1 MPVLAI
7 ACVSKTRIPAHLKKC
22 AGDPHRPIPDALGP
36 PWTPRRLGS
45 PFIALRPSE
54 ASAANLA
61 YSLWDGG
68 SRKERAGT
76 KFRRGYNKLSS

>member
-22 AGDPHRPIPDALGP
+22 AGDPPRPIPDALGP

-68 SRKERAGT
+68 SRCSGATEQ
-76 KFRRGYNKLSS
+76 S

>member
-22 AGDPHRPIPDALGP
+22 AGDPPRPISDALGP

-45 PFIALRPSE
+45 PFIAHRPSE

-61 YSLWDGG
+61 DSLWDGG
-68 SRKERAGT
+68 S
-76 KFRRGYNKLSS
+76 SC